1 MNHLA
6 HVVLAGPD
14 DGMRLGAFLG
24 DHVRG
29 REALTR
35 LPPQW
40 AAGVMLHRRIDTL
53 SDSHPVVNDLIARL
67 RPPWRRYGG
76 VIFDVLFDHMLVRHW
91 ERFAPE
97 VPLSVLGG
105 EIDRLLARNR
115 SQLPSRLVRFSHW
128 AAHTGLWTRY
138 GERVMLDD
146 IFERLARRHGRR
158 QPLAG
163 GARLLDA
170 MDDEIERAFLDLFP
184 DLIEQA
190 GRERRQLQSIWSSM

>member
-29 REALTR
+29 RDALTL

-53 SDSHPVVNDLIARL
+53 SDAHPAVNDLLARL
-67 RPPWRRYGG
+67 QPPWRRYGG
-76 VIFDVLFDHMLVRHW
+76 VICDVLFDHMLVRHW
-91 ERFAPE
+91 QRFAPG
-97 VPLSVLGG
+97 VSLSRLGE
-105 EIDRLLARNR
+105 EIDRLLARHR
-115 SQLPSRLVRFSHW
+115 SQLPPRLVRFSQW

-138 GERVMLDD
+138 GKRAMLDE
-146 IFERLARRHGRR
+146 IFERLAARHGRR
-158 QPLAG
+158 EPLAG

-190 GRERRQLQSIWSSM
+190 GKERRQLQSIWSSM